1 MIDLR
6 GCGRLIDFDL
16 ARCKDETGTQQTLRT
31 VSFQYLS
38 LGVELVAEH
47 DWLGHMAVHVDRA
60 ARRPWEGIRGF

>member
-47 DWLGHMAVHVDRA
+47 DWLEIGRAHV
-60 ARRPWEGIRGF
+60 